1 MKIQFGEKN
10 TGVRVVF
17 NEHAGVRFEKNENV
31 SRISLGIRKLTPLG
45 NREYTVLIRRV
56 VREARSHRIAALLIS
71 VNDLRKLS
79 PALSDE
85 QIVEHAVQNW
95 ILADFEF
102 NQHKTPPKEGWPTI
116 ESISFS
122 DCAPNSSMKSAVSRG
137 EIVAQEVN
145 QCRIL
150 ANMSAGEI
158 TPRTLAQWAKNAV
171 KGVSRTTV
179 TIHDKK
185 ALIRMKAGAILGV
198 AKGSAEEP
206 RLIVLEYKGGGKEA
220 PIAFVGKGVTFD
232 SGGINIKPSAGGSL
246 EEMHLDMSGGAA
258 AIHAF
263 VALARL
269 KVKKNI
275 VAIIPS
281 VENMVDGASY
291 RPGDILTSMSGKTIE
306 VINTDAEGRLI
317 LADALTYVQKE
328 FSPRLIVDIATL
340 TGAALVALGQG
351 ASAIMTKNPE
361 LQALFVKLGEES
373 GDFVWPLPLW
383 DVYKENLE
391 SRRADLAN
399 IPISQS
405 RYGGAINGG
414 MFLSA
419 FVDPK
424 QLWVHIDMAPRMTS
438 IPSDQLAH
446 GATGEPV
453 RLLIAL
459 AQNY

>member
-1 MKIQFGEKN
+1 
-10 TGVRVVF
+10 
-17 NEHAGVRFEKNENV
+17 
-31 SRISLGIRKLTPLG
+31 
-45 NREYTVLIRRV
+45 
-56 VREARSHRIAALLIS
+56 
-71 VNDLRKLS
+71 
-79 PALSDE
+79 
-85 QIVEHAVQNW
+85 
-95 ILADFEF
+95 
-102 NQHKTPPKEGWPTI
+102 
-116 ESISFS
+116 
-122 DCAPNSSMKSAVSRG
+122 
-137 EIVAQEVN
+137 
-145 QCRIL
+145 
-150 ANMSAGEI
+150 
-158 TPRTLAQWAKNAV
+158 
-171 KGVSRTTV
+171 
-179 TIHDKK
+179 
-185 ALIRMKAGAILGV
+185 
-198 AKGSAEEP
+198 
-206 RLIVLEYKGGGKEA
+206 
-220 PIAFVGKGVTFD
+220 
-232 SGGINIKPSAGGSL
+232 
-246 EEMHLDMSGGAA
+246 
-258 AIHAF
+258 
-263 VALARL
+263 
-269 KVKKNI
+269 
-275 VAIIPS
+275 
-281 VENMVDGASY
+281 MVDGASY